1 MFQWTAL
8 KEHILM
14 DAVVKYNKSWGR
26 IATCIPGSDAKEC
39 HERYEQLKQRG
50 YRSPPKNIT
59 ILPKPAKKRKKAMSS
74 PIEPL
79 KVLTSNMDQSELEAA
94 PSSIVKPTTLKS
106 PITKGTSSAKPK
118 VKKSPKGR
126 KKPKLASSPV
136 FGLARDSP
144 FTTVSYRINFCP
156 LPPPVYQNVEDL
168 TSQTP
173 KDLIDESTRKET
185 SLMKKFRESVTPP
198 SVSST
203 TKLKSNVKK
212 QNNGS
217 NVASPL
223 QKYPLAPA
231 IPKLLDSTSP
241 LLDVEAGNSS
251 ATAQNSIS
259 AHKSGQDLGFS
270 IKQLIKEPV
279 VDTKRNQIQQ
289 ETYLESL
296 FSDQLYPLDE
306 IPAIQMN
313 EDPDIPHEEFEDLF
327 NDTLKEKTYDVLL
340 KQNHQIDWVFDS
352 SKCFSK
358 NQIQEL
364 KDQLGQM
371 FQLTMQSYII
381 ESELANQDEKG
392 FWKDQLNNFGR
403 QRDVGLSIA
412 GESSVFNISA
422 IHQLSLVFDSEFVHR
437 PEFARD
443 YNTTDKK
450 VKEAIQFSDTG
461 EQILNKFCSDLSLYP
476 KIIPTNRSR
485 IREFLPSEDVLL
497 YNGLINFGLQ
507 DIISIHIHYLPA
519 KPVNQIRQR
528 INNVRRRSKSFNFI
542 KDFYLLPFK
551 PMTVNEKMLL
561 KNGINQY
568 GVRFKDMTPIVF
580 PHIPWYLIV
589 AAWDEL
595 YLIGAVKVHYEFVE
609 CPVEQPVQQTIPKQE
624 IAEITFDDIF
634 EIESPEKPTVSPEIS
649 PNKRVSFSQFISPL
663 KSPTKSY
670 SPVRYEMELS
680 HNSPKSPVQIFKER
694 LNSPKQKK
702 GRKGKPQRSTT
713 LNQEILPAWNSD
725 FETDYEYS
733 EHVKKA
739 VDKTPTKIQKTPR
752 TPQDTSLP
760 KISFAGML
768 QFSESEDDQYDYVP
782 SSPIIESLLTGK
794 GKGKLPRTR
803 HSRKINR
810 DRIDSSIS
818 QDNNDEAVSINSDVP
833 FLNTRSKKRKPS
845 KCDSKVEV
853 IRRKSEEKPLPFQ
866 YSLFCGA
873 VAGVSEI
880 LTMYPL
886 DVVKTRF
893 QIQVGQAEYSSIVD
907 CFQKMVK
914 NEGFGSLYRG
924 ILPPIFVEAPKRAIK
939 FGANDQYKHLYQEK
953 FGFKDGVLFSML
965 TGSSAGM
972 TEAVIVST
980 PDLIKIRMQDK
991 RNAHLYKGTSD
1002 VAAKIWQ
1009 TEGLYGFGR
1018 GIEATVWRHGVWNMG
1033 YFGVISFVRAALP
1046 KAESKQG
1053 KLLNNFVAGTIGGTV
1068 GTILNT
1074 PFDVV
1079 KTRVQSQI
1087 SAPYKYNWAVPAI
1100 GTIIKEEGAGALYKG
1115 FVPKV
1120 LRLGPALKK
1129 IPNQMSNQEGVAK
1142 TLKSLSVAVSVTS
1155 HNEVDS
1161 FNTWVE
1167 SVKSLQS
1174 EAGAVKTLVLKPSK
1188 GPNNNLILVVALST
1202 ATFSV
1207 GNVAKSLGYKDARM
1221 AADDLVSTTFGVDK
1235 LNLTPFAI
1243 ENVQDKSTVT
1253 VVVDENIVNNGELN
1267 LAFRH
1272 FSATETFFVKS
1283 AGFKQ
1288 FLDAHAG
1295 EYQAVDYNNLTAPA
1309 AAPGSPKAKKTKEAE
1324 KTEESQVI
1332 IGLTVTKEENFP
1344 KWYEQVL
1351 TKTEMLDYYDVSGCY
1366 IIRPNAFAVWKKIQQ
1381 FFGTQI
1387 EELGVEDCYFPMFI
1401 TEGKL
1406 NKEKDHIEGFS
1417 PEVAWV
1423 TRAGQ
1428 SDLAEPIA
1436 IRPTSETAMYP
1447 YYATWIR
1454 SHRDL
1459 PLRLN
1464 QWCSVVRWEFKHPQP
1479 FLRTREFLW
1488 QEGHTAFATE
1498 AEADKEVLEILELY
1512 RRVYEELLAV
1522 PVVPGKKSE
1531 NEKFAGGN
1539 YTTTVEG
1546 FIPATGR
1553 AIQGATSH
1561 QLGQNFSKMF
1571 EIIVDNENKERSFV
1585 WQNSW
1590 GLSTRSIGAMVMVHG
1605 DNKGLVMP
1613 PRVAKTQV
1621 VIVPS
1626 GIPAKASAEEK
1637 NSVYEECAKLHNT
1650 LKKAGI
1656 RVHSDLR
1663 DNYTPGFK
1671 FNHWELRGVPIRLE
1685 VGPKDIAK
1693 GEAKSVRRDT
1703 GEKVQL
1709 SLEKID
1715 ETIVDLLETIQAQ
1728 MYQKAKKERDEHLV
1742 RLETWDNFVETLNNK
1757 NIILSPWC
1765 ERVEC
1770 EKDVKERSART
1781 DDGAEHDEKAPSMGA
1796 KTLCIPFK
1804 QPEDGVNENTKCFA
1818 CGQKALSYTLW
1829 GRSY

>member
-1 MFQWTAL
+1 
-8 KEHILM
+8 
-14 DAVVKYNKSWGR
+14 
-26 IATCIPGSDAKEC
+26 
-39 HERYEQLKQRG
+39 
-50 YRSPPKNIT
+50 
-59 ILPKPAKKRKKAMSS
+59 MS
-74 PIEPL
+74 
-79 KVLTSNMDQSELEAA
+79 
-94 PSSIVKPTTLKS
+94 
-106 PITKGTSSAKPK
+106 
-118 VKKSPKGR
+118 
-126 KKPKLASSPV
+126 
-136 FGLARDSP
+136 
-144 FTTVSYRINFCP
+144 
-156 LPPPVYQNVEDL
+156 
-168 TSQTP
+168 
-173 KDLIDESTRKET
+173 
-185 SLMKKFRESVTPP
+185 
-198 SVSST
+198 
-203 TKLKSNVKK
+203 
-212 QNNGS
+212 
-217 NVASPL
+217 
-223 QKYPLAPA
+223 
-231 IPKLLDSTSP
+231 
-241 LLDVEAGNSS
+241 
-251 ATAQNSIS
+251 
-259 AHKSGQDLGFS
+259 
-270 IKQLIKEPV
+270 
-279 VDTKRNQIQQ
+279 
-289 ETYLESL
+289 
-296 FSDQLYPLDE
+296 
-306 IPAIQMN
+306 
-313 EDPDIPHEEFEDLF
+313 
-327 NDTLKEKTYDVLL
+327 
-340 KQNHQIDWVFDS
+340 
-352 SKCFSK
+352 
-358 NQIQEL
+358 
-364 KDQLGQM
+364 
-371 FQLTMQSYII
+371 
-381 ESELANQDEKG
+381 
-392 FWKDQLNNFGR
+392 
-403 QRDVGLSIA
+403 
-412 GESSVFNISA
+412 
-422 IHQLSLVFDSEFVHR
+422 
-437 PEFARD
+437 
-443 YNTTDKK
+443 
-450 VKEAIQFSDTG
+450 
-461 EQILNKFCSDLSLYP
+461 
-476 KIIPTNRSR
+476 
-485 IREFLPSEDVLL
+485 
-497 YNGLINFGLQ
+497 
-507 DIISIHIHYLPA
+507 
-519 KPVNQIRQR
+519 
-528 INNVRRRSKSFNFI
+528 
-542 KDFYLLPFK
+542 
-551 PMTVNEKMLL
+551 
-561 KNGINQY
+561 
-568 GVRFKDMTPIVF
+568 
-580 PHIPWYLIV
+580 
-589 AAWDEL
+589 
-595 YLIGAVKVHYEFVE
+595 
-609 CPVEQPVQQTIPKQE
+609 
-624 IAEITFDDIF
+624 
-634 EIESPEKPTVSPEIS
+634 
-649 PNKRVSFSQFISPL
+649 
-663 KSPTKSY
+663 
-670 SPVRYEMELS
+670 
-680 HNSPKSPVQIFKER
+680 
-694 LNSPKQKK
+694 
-702 GRKGKPQRSTT
+702 KGK
-713 LNQEILPAWNSD
+713 
-725 FETDYEYS
+725 
-733 EHVKKA
+733 
-739 VDKTPTKIQKTPR
+739 
-752 TPQDTSLP
+752 
-760 KISFAGML
+760 
-768 QFSESEDDQYDYVP
+768 
-782 SSPIIESLLTGK
+782 
-794 GKGKLPRTR
+794 
-803 HSRKINR
+803 
-810 DRIDSSIS
+810 
-818 QDNNDEAVSINSDVP
+818 
-833 FLNTRSKKRKPS
+833 
-845 KCDSKVEV
+845 
-853 IRRKSEEKPLPFQ
+853 
-866 YSLFCGA
+866 
-873 VAGVSEI
+873 
-880 LTMYPL
+880 
-886 DVVKTRF
+886 
-893 QIQVGQAEYSSIVD
+893 
-907 CFQKMVK
+907 
-914 NEGFGSLYRG
+914 FGSLYRG

-939 FGANDQYKHLYQEK
+939 FGANDQYNHLYKEK
-953 FGFKDGVLFSML
+953 FGFKDGILFSML

-991 RNAHLYKGTSD
+991 RNAHLYKSTSD

-1046 KAESKQG
+1046 KADSKQG
-1053 KLLNNFVAGTIGGTV
+1053 KLLNNFIAGTIGGTV

-1100 GTIIKEEGAGALYKG
+1100 RTIIKEEGAGALYKG

-1120 LRLGPALKK
+1120 LRLGP
-1129 IPNQMSNQEGVAK
+1129 V
-1142 TLKSLSVAVSVTS
+1142 
-1155 HNEVDS
+1155 
-1161 FNTWVE
+1161 
-1167 SVKSLQS
+1167 
-1174 EAGAVKTLVLKPSK
+1174 
-1188 GPNNNLILVVALST
+1188 
-1202 ATFSV
+1202 
-1207 GNVAKSLGYKDARM
+1207 
-1221 AADDLVSTTFGVDK
+1221 
-1235 LNLTPFAI
+1235 TPFSIA
-1243 ENVQDKSTVT
+1243 NVEDKSTVT
-1253 VVVDENIVNNGELN
+1253 VVVDENIINNGALN
-1267 LAFRH
+1267 LGFRN
-1272 FSATETFFVKS
+1272 FSATETLFVNS
-1283 AGFKQ
+1283 DGFKR

-1295 EYQAVDYNNLTAPA
+1295 EYQAVDFNNLTAPA
-1309 AAPGSPKAKKTKEAE
+1309 AAPSSPKAKKTKEAE

-1381 FFGTQI
+1381 FFGSEI

-1428 SDLAEPIA
+1428 SEMAEPIA

-1522 PVVPGKKSE
+1522 PVVPGRKSE

-1613 PRVAKTQV
+1613 PRVAKIQV

-1637 NSVYEECAKLHNT
+1637 NKVYDECAKLHNT

-1656 RVHSDLR
+1656 KVHSDMR

-1709 SLEKID
+1709 SLENIG
-1715 ETIVDLLETIQAQ
+1715 ETIFNLLETIQED
-1728 MYQKAKKERDEHLV
+1728 MFQKAKKERDEHLV

-1781 DDGAEHDEKAPSMGA
+1781 DDGTEQDEKAPSMGA

-1804 QPEDGVNENTKCFA
+1804 QPEDGVNANTKCFA

-1829 GRSY
+1829 GRNKLRVVVEPFFLFLRPFSSTKGMTPPKNAATLKFLDSEDGHQLIEAVKALSEGIKGLEQFFKNAVPGAFEDSEHSKKHASKKRPRDPDAPKQPLSSYMIFVRDQRSEYKETNPGDKPLEVTEIGRRWRELDEKTKAEYAEQAEELKQKYNQDMKVYKAKLQGSSAVVLPPGDDSDDDDEVEEIEEHEDEESEENSEEEAVPEPPVKKTKVEKKPEPKADKKTEKKPEPKAEKKVEKKDAKPTPKLTGKPIADSKDKIKATPSKTDVESSPEKKKKKKSVAKESK